1 MNTKRPL
8 VLGVALALL
17 TVFVTS
23 VRGQTVTYSLPDAG
37 RYACGSSNVS
47 ATSSPN
53 IDGTPNITYGVQD
66 IASIFGDLILEAG
79 NTYRL
84 TNGGKGCYTAKPNGE
99 IRFTGPLQDPKTKTY
114 FNAKDGRFNIYFEFG
129 ASAGKSASRLLCSRQ
144 SKAAQAT
151 VVGDPNP
158 GLPGSLVFYRRDL
171 TQKGYHRLE
180 VASGKLSRLPQGGY
194 LRQSRNGELIFDNA
208 ADEIVIATADGQ
220 VRARLTKDIYSS
232 RTLQV
237 RQHYTLSPNG
247 KRYAYGM
254 RLPDGYAVLV
264 RDRDGTL
271 LAQLPGYQSPEFLPD
286 GRLLLAGIPEVQAG
300 LYLTDAG
307 YTSLRRI
314 DPDLSAPLFPA
325 ASPDGR
331 SVAFVQ
337 DGKLYVM
344 GLDGSGL
351 RPLSLVLDKDN
362 SGLAL
367 GCPVWSSDGRWVAVI
382 AELDGTPYDAELMVA
397 PVGKG
402 PVQFL
407 ADAQLNVIHTDP
419 RPPYCLSWR

>member
-8 VLGVALALL
+8 VLGAALALL

-47 ATSSPN
+47 ATSEPDLN
-53 IDGTPNITYGVQD
+53 GTPNITYGVQD
-66 IASIFGDLILEAG
+66 ISSIFGDLILEAG

-84 TNGGKGCYTAKPNGE
+84 TNSGKGRYTAKPNGE

-114 FNAKDGRFNIYFEFG
+114 FNARNGRFNIYFEYG
-129 ASAGKSASRLLCSRQ
+129 ASAGKPTSRLLCSRQ
-144 SKAAQAT
+144 SKAAQVT
-151 VVGDPNP
+151 VVGGPNP

-220 VRARLTKDIYSS
+220 IRARLTKDIYSS

-247 KRYAYGM
+247 KRYAYGI
-254 RLPDGYAVLV
+254 RLLDGYAVLV
-264 RDRDGTL
+264 RDRDGNL
-271 LAQLPGYQSPEFLPD
+271 LAQIPGYQSPEFLPD
-286 GRLLLAGIPEVQAG
+286 GRLLLSGLPEVQAG

-307 YTSLRRI
+307 YTSLHRI
-314 DPDLSAPLFPA
+314 DPDLSAPLSPA

-344 GLDGSGL
+344 KLDGSGL

-362 SGLAL
+362 VGLAL
-367 GCPVWSSDGRWVAVI
+367 GCPVWSPDGRWVAVI

-397 PVGKG
+397 PVAKG
-402 PVQFL
+402 SVQFL